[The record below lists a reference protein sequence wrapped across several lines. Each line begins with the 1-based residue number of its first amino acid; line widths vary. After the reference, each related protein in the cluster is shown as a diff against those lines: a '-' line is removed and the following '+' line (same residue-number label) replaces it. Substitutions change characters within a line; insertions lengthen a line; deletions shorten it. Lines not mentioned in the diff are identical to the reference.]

1 MKRKVCLS
9 CGVEI
14 PHRGYC
20 ESCQKQRRTPPPPLQ
35 EPISDT
41 SLARLPAK
49 YWPYM
54 ITGMAAAYGMAE
66 RTEMEEGTRKWPYER
81 RKRYNERK

>member
-35 EPISDT
+35 EPQVDASPTRIP
-41 SLARLPAK
+41 RKYLPYA
-49 YWPYM
+49 
-54 ITGMAAAYGMAE
+54 ITAMAAGCGMAE
-66 RTEMEEGTRKWPYER
+66 LDTMVIDKLQKRQR
-81 RKRYNERK
+81 RSL